1 MSSIADNEE
10 DEFYVSFSSQACP
23 DIHPQNK
30 ANNFQVSWQTA
41 KELTGRWKVALTEV
55 RYNNIHS
62 IANSRFG
69 VSCEKLS
76 QVTSTFMAKLTVT
89 NNTLDIL
96 VKQPPPA
103 VVSLPVVRK
112 TSDDHVMINS
122 EICKQFTIS
131 FDSLSEAQRCGFT
144 TQIVRTEN
152 GMLVAENRIK
162 TSYASANDGGMTDMT
177 PPPPPENEEGMTDIT
192 PPSSSPPPPLPF
204 NIKFV
209 YEFEPTADVFEQYF
223 DDENLI
229 IPTHPSDFCNAMTTL
244 FGLIF
249 TKAEY
254 DDVNHLFTLTVA
266 PDVLSINFEN
276 GFNLALGFKNQS
288 YVCTD
293 LVKRTLT
300 ADYMPILDNGIP
312 SLKFFMNIIEP
323 SLVDGNE
330 MQLLKSVDIRPSEH
344 QLGENVTRSFQLP
357 MYMNVAVTSINTIAI
372 TVKSDSYELA
382 PFIDGSTTVVTL
394 HFKRVQ

>member
-1 MSSIADNEE
+1 MSSIADDED
-10 DEFYVSFSSQACP
+10 DEFYVSFSSQACL

-62 IANSRFG
+62 IANRKFG
-69 VSCEKLS
+69 VSCKKLG
-76 QVTSTFMAKLTVT
+76 QVTSSFMAKLTVT
-89 NNTLDIL
+89 NNTIGML
-96 VKQPPPA
+96 VEQPPPA
-103 VVSLPVVRK
+103 VVTLPVVRK
-112 TSDDHVMINS
+112 TSGDYVMIKS
-122 EICKQFTIS
+122 EMCKNFTIT
-131 FDSLSEAQRCGFT
+131 FDSLSEAQRCGFKT
-144 TQIVRTEN
+144 KVVRTEN
-152 GMLVAENRIK
+152 GMLVADNRIK
-162 TSYASANDGGMTDMT
+162 TTAAAATDEGTTESAQ
-177 PPPPPENEEGMTDIT
+177 PPPPP
-192 PPSSSPPPPLPF
+192 PPSPF

-209 YEFEPTADVFEQYF
+209 YEFKPTTDVFGQYF
-223 DDENLI
+223 DDNLFT
-229 IPTHPSDFCNAMTTL
+229 PARPSDFCNVMTTL
-244 FGLIF
+244 FGFIF
-249 TKAEY
+249 TKVEY
-254 DDVNHLFTLTVA
+254 DDMSHLFSLTVA
-266 PDVLSINFEN
+266 PDVLSITFEN
-276 GFNLALGFKNQS
+276 GFNLALGFRNRA
-288 YVCTD
+288 YIFGTTN

-300 ADYMPILDNGIP
+300 ADYTPILVNGIP

-330 MQLLKSVDIRPSEH
+330 MRLLRSVDIRPSEH

-357 MYMNVAVTSINTIAI
+357 MYMNVVVASINTIAI